1 MSFFRVSLAFLAVA
15 ISVPAQ
21 AAEFRKFDRAAFVAE
36 QANGRPILVDVAAWW
51 CPVCASQNR
60 TIKRM
65 VTAHE
70 YDKLVI
76 FRIDYDGQKPEW
88 RSFGVAKQAT
98 LIGFRGRQ
106 EVGRIAFRTDK
117 AEIAS
122 LLATVVR

>member
-21 AAEFRKFDRAAFVAE
+21 AAEFRKFDWAAFVAE
-36 QANGRPILVDVAAWW
+36 QASGRPILIDVAAWW

-60 TIKRM
+60 TIKRT

-70 YDKLVI
+70 FDKLVV

-88 RSFGVAKQAT
+88 KSFGVAKQAT
-98 LIGFRGRQ
+98 LIGFRGRN
-106 EVGRIAFRTDK
+106 EVGRVAYKTDK
-117 AEIAS
+117 TAIAA
-122 LLATVVR
+122 LLATVAR